1 MRIALFALATAFAA
15 AQTPQAPAPGGIISG
30 VGNFS
35 HIVTDLDRAAAF
47 YRDVIGLEVAQ
58 PPAAFAPNPP
68 IMDLGNTP
76 GAQSR
81 IATFRVPGSQLGVE
95 LIEYKDIPRTPVKPR
110 FQDPGAANL
119 ILTVRDVDSIV
130 AKVKTFPGSRIQTIG
145 GAPTVIPGAKV
156 IFLQD
161 PDGFFIE
168 LSQREAPTTAPA
180 TSNIIGGGFEI
191 MMEDADKTVKF
202 WRDVLKFDTSA
213 PTAWDGSEQLMN
225 TAGTPGAQF
234 RRMTARIPGST
245 VTMAFLEFRNID
257 RKKLNTKTQDPG
269 TPILQLRAP
278 DVDAVTAAWKAAGGE
293 VVSKGGVPAV
303 IGGTTKIVLLRDPNG
318 AMIEVLP
325 APRPA
330 AGK

>member
-1 MRIALFALATAFAA
+1 MRIAVLALSAAIALA
-15 AQTPQAPAPGGIISG
+15 QAPAPAGIITG

-35 HIVTDLDRAAAF
+35 HIVAALDRAATF

-58 PPAAFAPNPP
+58 PPAAFAPNPA

-95 LIEYKDIPRTPVKPR
+95 LIEYKDITRTPVKPR
-110 FQDPGAANL
+110 FQDPGAATL
-119 ILTVRDVDSIV
+119 ILTVRDVDSII
-130 AKVKTFPGSRIQTIG
+130 AKVKAFPASRIQTIG

-168 LSQREAPTTAPA
+168 LSQRETPTTAPA

-191 MMEDADKTVKF
+191 MMEDADKTAKF
-202 WRDVLKFDTSA
+202 WRDVLKFDTTA
-213 PTAWDGSEQLMN
+213 PNAWDGSEQLMN

-234 RRMTARIPGST
+234 RRVTARIPGTT
-245 VTMAFLEFRNID
+245 VTMTFLEFRNID

-269 TPILQLRAP
+269 TPILQLRG

-293 VVSKGGVPAV
+293 VISKGGVPAV
-303 IGGTTKIVLLRDPNG
+303 IGGATTIVLLRDPNG
-318 AMIEVLP
+318 VMIEVLP

-330 AGK
+330 AAK

>member
-1 MRIALFALATAFAA
+1 MTRFLLAALTAAAAFA
-15 AQTPQAPAPGGIISG
+15 QAPAPAGIISG

-35 HIVTDLDRAAAF
+35 HIVDNLERAAAF

-76 GAQSR
+76 GAQYR

-95 LIEYKDIPRTPVKPR
+95 LIEYKDITRTPVKPR

-130 AKVKTFPGSRIQTIG
+130 AKVKTSQGRIQTLG
-145 GAPTVIPGAKV
+145 GAPTVIPGSKV

-168 LSQREAPTTAPA
+168 LSQRDVPTTAPA
-180 TSNIIGGGFEI
+180 SSNVIGGGFEI
-191 MMEDADKTVKF
+191 MMEDAEKTAKF
-202 WRDVLKFDTSA
+202 WRDVLKFDMSA
-213 PTAWDGSEQLMN
+213 PNNWDGSEQLMN
-225 TAGTPGAQF
+225 TAGTPGVQF
-234 RRMTARIPGST
+234 RRVTARIPGST

-278 DVDAVTAAWKAAGGE
+278 DVDAVTAAWKASGGE
-293 VVSKGGVPAV
+293 VISKGGVPAV

-318 AMIEVLP
+318 VMVEVLP
-325 APRPA
+325 APRQP